1 MARAACRAGKDK
13 MRDHYDPVEE
23 FCKDLDA
30 IRGKYD
36 TEIIPERY
44 SEAKA
49 SMNQIIQIMKG
60 VDPDA
65 RVKINY
71 DVMFGTALVLHI
83 TVDDDFG
90 ITNTR
95 MFAAAVSKASTFE
108 ICSHTD
114 NTVEMI
120 VSYNNVKRPIFKA

>member
-1 MARAACRAGKDK
+1 
-13 MRDHYDPVEE
+13 MRDHYDPIEE

-44 SEAKA
+44 SVAKT
-49 SMNQIIQIMKG
+49 SINQIIQIMKD

-71 DVMFGTALVLHI
+71 DCMFGTDLVLHI

-90 ITNTR
+90 ITNTKT
-95 MFAAAVSKASTFE
+95 FSAAVSKASTFE
-108 ICSHTD
+108 VCSHTD

-120 VSYNNVKRPIFKA
+120 VSYGHVRKPIFKG